1 MRITLNLATRP
12 FVELRPLFARLR
24 LAMAA
29 LAVLAIIFA
38 VSLHLLKA
46 RAADAEARME
56 ALKARTATFEQERQ
70 KNEARMRQPQNMAVL
85 ERSQFLNALFTEKSF
100 SWTAVMMDLE
110 TVLPA
115 GVQVTSIDPQVTKE
129 GAVVIRLRVSGDR
142 DRAVQ
147 LVRNLER
154 SQRFL
159 APRLSNESAQ
169 TQDSGGGLAGGPRGV
184 AEVQQA
190 VPIKPGVEF
199 DILSGYNPLPIVP
212 LRRSREPATI
222 DGRASGIRGMRSPI
236 AQPYRTLPNAPQD
249 GGPVR

>member
-29 LAVLAIIFA
+29 LAILAVLFG
-38 VSLHLLKA
+38 VVLHVLKA
-46 RAADAEARME
+46 RAADAEVRMA
-56 ALKARTATFEQERQ
+56 ALKTRTAAFEKERQ
-70 KNEARMRQPQNMAVL
+70 ANESRMRQPQNMAVL
-85 ERSQFLNALFTEKSF
+85 DRSRFLNSLFTEKSF

-115 GVQVTSIDPQVTKE
+115 GVQVTSIDPQITKE
-129 GAVVIRLRVSGDR
+129 GEVQIRLRVSGDR

-169 TQDSGGGLAGGPRGV
+169 TQDSGGSGLAGGPRGV
-184 AEVQQA
+184 AAEQQQQSA
-190 VPIKPGVEF
+190 PKIPGVEF
-199 DILSGYNPLPIVP
+199 DIISGYNPLPTVRLAKVKTVTTESPVEARPRSSRSSRP
-212 LRRSREPATI
+212 LAPAL
-222 DGRASGIRGMRSPI
+222 R
-236 AQPYRTLPNAPQD
+236 N
-249 GGPVR
+249 GGVR